1 MHHDGLDQAA
11 PALIVIPPRSV
22 PTAAF
27 VVRSARAGHAD
38 FLLDL
43 RRAIASVHGD
53 LSIAQPRTL
62 GAMYRQSMGRA
73 SMTLLLLGIT
83 GALALILGLVGVY
96 GVVSYSVSRRRR
108 EIGIRLALGARRR
121 EVSGM
126 FVRHA
131 LVLVVVGV
139 AIGLAAAAGL
149 TRLIA
154 SQLFGITPLDLP
166 THLAVA
172 LGLVIAA
179 SLASYVSAQ
188 RGSAVNPIEVLK
200 GD

>member
-1 MHHDGLDQAA
+1 
-11 PALIVIPPRSV
+11 
-22 PTAAF
+22 
-27 VVRSARAGHAD
+27 
-38 FLLDL
+38 
-43 RRAIASVHGD
+43 
-53 LSIAQPRTL
+53 
-62 GAMYRQSMGRA
+62 
-73 SMTLLLLGIT
+73 
-83 GALALILGLVGVY
+83 
-96 GVVSYSVSRRRR
+96 
-108 EIGIRLALGARRR
+108 
-121 EVSGM
+121 M

-131 LVLVVVGV
+131 LVLVAIGV

-188 RGSAVNPIEVLK
+188 RGSAVDPIEVLK
-200 GD
+200 AD